1 MTHESQDGIRR
12 FFAYARE
19 RQAILLRRRAGRPGP
34 WTEDG
39 ILQQFRFC
47 NVFREDDT
55 TTIWLR
61 EHVRE
66 RVAPEELLL
75 ATVLFRWF
83 NRIRT
88 GEAIFQQKMLD
99 LGTSPGWGT
108 DGLTP
113 WEARESKWASV
124 DEWLSRLGA
133 SIRAYCGNGPY
144 VTGSYII
151 KTPDGY
157 NKLDGVLWCL
167 VRFMT
172 ERHPMVGP
180 MGRASDL
187 GYTDVSRMLMT
198 GDGPI
203 SAEMLWGWLR
213 QFPYLGDFMSFE
225 VVTDLDQTFRFS
237 DRMTWANPGPGATRG
252 LGRIFHGRHD
262 HYRANQKGVLNG
274 LMRELLTASQDLE
287 NWPEGSGHGLVPLD
301 YARGWGDVELAGP
314 WPAWDMRTVEHTL
327 CEFDK
332 YERVRNGEGRP
343 RQVFRHA

>member
-1 MTHESQDGIRR
+1 MHDSADGIRR

-39 ILQQFRFC
+39 ILQTYRFC
-47 NVFREDDT
+47 NVHREDDT

-61 EHVRE
+61 ENVRE
-66 RVAPEELLL
+66 RVDPQDLLL

-88 GEAIFQQKMLD
+88 GVAIWMQPDLLFDGKTAWEKRLDNGPHEWRDVLEA
-99 LGTSPGWGT
+99 G
-108 DGLTP
+108 
-113 WEARESKWASV
+113 
-124 DEWLSRLGA
+124 
-133 SIRAYCGNGPY
+133 IRAFCGDGPY

-172 ERHPMVGP
+172 ERHPMSGIRTSEGTDEGLSY
-180 MGRASDL
+180 M
-187 GYTDVSRMLMT
+187 DVSRMLVS
-198 GDGPI
+198 GEGCI

-213 QFPYLGDFMSFE
+213 QFPYLGDFMAYE
-225 VVTDLDQTFRFS
+225 IVTDLDQTFRFA
-237 DRMTWANPGPGATRG
+237 DRLTWANPGPGATRG
-252 LGRIFHGRHD
+252 LGRVFYGDRD
-262 HYRANQKGVLNG
+262 HYRPNQKRLLNELMQVLLGN
-274 LMRELLTASQDLE
+274 SNDPE
-287 NWPEGSGHGLVPLD
+287 NWPVPDGSGYKSLQQFFLEKEGVD
-301 YARGWGDVELAGP
+301 QS

-332 YERVRNGEGRP
+332 YERVRTGEGRP